1 MTLYDRN
8 LLSYNVV
15 QDNIIFVTYLYEY
28 MQVVTF
34 YSMFILHD
42 DQLITYYQ
50 MIVLSNHYPT
60 GDSHTVANIKKSKE
74 FNK

>member
-1 MTLYDRN
+1 MMLYDRN

-15 QDNIIFVTYLYEY
+15 QDNIFVIYLYEY
-28 MQVVTF
+28 MQGVTF
-34 YSMFILHD
+34 YTMFILHN

-60 GDSHTVANIKKSKE
+60 VDSHTGANIKKSKE
-74 FNK
+74 FNE